1 MLSRVHHMAL
11 VISLSVLSTLS
22 AMSLLIGCHEESLTY
37 ETSVVHKLNLRSL
50 A

>member
-1 MLSRVHHMAL
+1 MKL

-22 AMSLLIGCHEESLTY
+22 AVSLLIGYSEENTIY
-37 ETSVVHKLNLRSL
+37 ETSVVHRLNLRSL